1 MLGPPAYDVASL
13 LQDARVDVP
22 VELELRL
29 LALYARL
36 RGERDPRFDAAAFV
50 GTYAAMAAQRAT
62 KLLGIFVRLDRRD
75 GKPQYLELLPLVERR
90 LARNLAHPLLRPL
103 RGWFEACLPRA
114 LGQNGPANPEPMS

>member
-1 MLGPPAYDVASL
+1 
-13 LQDARVDVP
+13 VP
-22 VELELRL
+22 VDLELRL

-36 RGERDPRFDAAAFV
+36 RAERDPRFDAAAFA

-62 KLLGIFVRLDRRD
+62 KLLGIFTRLDRRD
-75 GKPQYLELLPLVERR
+75 GKPQYLPLLPLVERR

-114 LGQNGPANPEPMS
+114 LGEGGSASLEP